1 MRWQKKK
8 LKVIIFQNISGP
20 IELVYVHLSPLK
32 YPFYIFI
39 LYFDLSS
46 TFLFVIYARYIMI

>member
-1 MRWQKKK
+1 MRWQKKTK
-8 LKVIIFQNISGP
+8 SYYFQNISGP

-32 YPFYIFI
+32 YAFYIFI

-46 TFLFVIYARYIMI
+46 TFLCL